1 MRTELRTFRRG
12 LWLTVGLLVGGAC
25 SSSPDGPARSTGFN
39 QVVAALGAWTG
50 GFRDTMTTPDTL
62 LQSVQT
68 ASNGDNWV
76 CQNVKLDDKR
86 NLDQMLTPGLT
97 AGVMW
102 PGALIQGQGLIAGDP
117 AGIPLPRSPITI
129 SIDLAVDSPSVRINV
144 PTSASV
150 QSAIA
155 GLQRQA
161 DVRLG
166 NIDVVP
172 ALIDYQKTEAFSDQ
186 QASVDVGI
194 HGAFPVKGVNIS
206 VGVTVRD
213 SSSFQ
218 QHTIAV
224 TLIQPMYTISFADE
238 EKVDPSAYLAD
249 SATPAEVQD
258 VVNRGMIG
266 VNNQPVYVK
275 SVTYGRMLVF
285 TLTNDS
291 AASALDIEAAIGAS
305 VAAFK
310 ASTNDSAAIKHQQV
324 LQNTEL
330 HVQAFGGS
338 QDSALAAIRTDSLD
352 KFFSAVSATQAVP
365 LSYRVNYLRDG
376 TVALLGAEASYTKS
390 DCAPAGTTARFWHL
404 KFDSL
409 TSTGSCP
416 GAQYSDS
423 AYIVVYRQAYILSGE
438 TFVLLAQGL
447 VPMRDTTVT
456 KEVIFPLAN
465 MSEQPGFTVK
475 SVFTDA
481 SCDTTP
487 CQLARDFSPNDTLPT
502 EPYHFTQFISL
513 PGRESGCVANF
524 YWEVTTQ
531 PVLAPPARSSGS

>member
-1 MRTELRTFRRG
+1 MHTEARTFRRG
-12 LWLTVGLLVGGAC
+12 LWLSFGLLVGGAC
-25 SSSPDGPARSTGFN
+25 SSSPDAPARSSTFN
-39 QVVAALGAWTG
+39 QAVAALGAWNG
-50 GFRDTMTTPDTL
+50 GFRDTTAVPDTVA
-62 LQSVQT
+62 QSVLT

-76 CQNVKLDDKR
+76 CQNVEFDDKR

-102 PGALIQGQGLIAGDP
+102 PGALIQGQGLKAGDP

-129 SIDLAVDSPSVRINV
+129 SIDLAVDSPSVRIDV

-166 NIDVVP
+166 NVDVVP

-238 EKVDPSAYLAD
+238 EKVDPGAYLAD

-266 VNNQPVYVK
+266 PNNQPVYVK

-291 AASALDIEAAIGAS
+291 SASALDIEAAIGAS

-310 ASTNDSAAIKHQQV
+310 ASTNDSVAIKNRQI

-338 QDSALAAIRTDSLD
+338 QDSALAAIRSDSLD
-352 KFFSAVSATQAVP
+352 KFFTAVSATQAVP

-390 DCAPAGTTARFWHL
+390 DCAPAGTNARFWTL

-416 GAQYSDS
+416 GTQYSDS
-423 AYIVVYRQAYILSGE
+423 ASIVVPNGQAYILSPD
-438 TFVLLAQGL
+438 TFALLAQSL

-456 KEVIFPLAN
+456 KEVVFPLRNA
-465 MSEQPGFTVK
+465 SGPGFTVK

-481 SCDTTP
+481 SCGTIP
-487 CQLARDFSPNDTLPT
+487 CQLSRDFSPTDTFST
-502 EPYHFTQFISL
+502 GTYHFTQFISL
-513 PGRESGCVANF
+513 PGRETGCVANF
-524 YWEVTTQ
+524 FWEVSTQ
-531 PVLAPPARSSGS
+531 PVLAPPARSSGW